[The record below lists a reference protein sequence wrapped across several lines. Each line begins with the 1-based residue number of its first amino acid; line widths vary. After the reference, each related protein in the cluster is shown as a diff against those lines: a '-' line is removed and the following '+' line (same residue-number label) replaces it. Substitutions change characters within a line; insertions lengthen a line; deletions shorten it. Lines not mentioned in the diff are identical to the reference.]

1 MAKKN
6 NIAFLWVL
14 IPILLLSLSGMAQI
28 DTPDRPKKI
37 GVVLSGGGAK
47 GLAHIGALKVIDSLG
62 IKVDY
67 IAGTSMGAIVGSL
80 YAAGYSGRQLDS
92 IFKKTDFDKL
102 ISDDI
107 PRSSKSYFERQE
119 SERYAAT
126 LPFKDFK
133 VALPNSLSK
142 GQNIYNFLSRLLA
155 HVRDVD
161 NFEDLPIPFFCIATN
176 IETGEEVLLDAGNLP
191 KAVNASGALPSLF
204 APVALET
211 LNLIDGGVTNNYPVE
226 ALRAK
231 GMDIIIGVDVQDG
244 LRTITEINGALD
256 ILTQINNF
264 RTIESMGAK
273 RKLTDVYIAPDIAG
287 FTVVSFNRGKEI
299 IKKGELAAQKKAGLL
314 ATFKTPG
321 FIKQDLSRGTLLDS
335 IHVTAVSINGND
347 NYSRSFIRGRFDFKI
362 PESISYN
369 DINDGINRL
378 QATTDFSKINYE
390 IKPTETGSRL
400 DLEVVENP
408 VRNSLKFGVH
418 YDELLRSAALI
429 NLTRKKVLFDNDILS
444 ADLILGDNVRY
455 NLDYYIDKGNYW
467 SVGFHSEF
475 VQYDKLV
482 NAVFASEASGLE
494 LAVNSIDIN
503 YNDWT
508 QQLYLQTRLAND
520 VYVTAGIELK
530 KLRIFTE
537 TLATST
543 PDDRRT
549 IFENN
554 STGSVYGKALF
565 DSYDTAFF
573 PSSGWKI
580 EGDFHL
586 YLVSSDINNDFNEFS
601 IAQVSVG
608 RAIAI
613 FNNLSIRGDLFV
625 GLPIGDPGN
634 SSLDFFL
641 GGYGARR
648 INNNLAFY
656 GYDFISL
663 GGNTVMKSL
672 FELDWELFKKNH
684 LVLSANLANVDDDL
698 FEQNDWFNKARYTG
712 YAIGYGIETFL
723 GPIELKYSF
732 TPQQAASEFYVNLG
746 FSF

>member
-1 MAKKN
+1 
-6 NIAFLWVL
+6 
-14 IPILLLSLSGMAQI
+14 
-28 DTPDRPKKI
+28 
-37 GVVLSGGGAK
+37 
-47 GLAHIGALKVIDSLG
+47 
-62 IKVDY
+62 
-67 IAGTSMGAIVGSL
+67 
-80 YAAGYSGRQLDS
+80 
-92 IFKKTDFDKL
+92 
-102 ISDDI
+102 
-107 PRSSKSYFERQE
+107 
-119 SERYAAT
+119 
-126 LPFKDFK
+126 
-133 VALPNSLSK
+133 
-142 GQNIYNFLSRLLA
+142 
-155 HVRDVD
+155 
-161 NFEDLPIPFFCIATN
+161 
-176 IETGEEVLLDAGNLP
+176 
-191 KAVNASGALPSLF
+191 
-204 APVALET
+204 
-211 LNLIDGGVTNNYPVE
+211 
-226 ALRAK
+226 
-231 GMDIIIGVDVQDG
+231 
-244 LRTITEINGALD
+244 
-256 ILTQINNF
+256 
-264 RTIESMGAK
+264 
-273 RKLTDVYIAPDIAG
+273 
-287 FTVVSFNRGKEI
+287 
-299 IKKGELAAQKKAGLL
+299 
-314 ATFKTPG
+314 
-321 FIKQDLSRGTLLDS
+321 
-335 IHVTAVSINGND
+335 
-347 NYSRSFIRGRFDFKI
+347 
-362 PESISYN
+362 
-369 DINDGINRL
+369 
-378 QATTDFSKINYE
+378 
-390 IKPTETGSRL
+390 
-400 DLEVVENP
+400 
-408 VRNSLKFGVH
+408 VH